1 LEKSSLKEVIE
12 TKIPIPNTK
21 YLPNTKDTLPNNAK
35 SNSKLCKRERFKKWV
50 KKYQANAK
58 KEKAEVTVLIC
69 EKVKELPW
77 RSTG

>member
-1 LEKSSLKEVIE
+1 LKQ
-12 TKIPIPNTK
+12 KYQYLIPNTF
-21 YLPNTKDTLPNNAK
+21 LIPKDTLPNNAK

-58 KEKAEVTVLIC
+58 KEKAEVTVLIY

-77 RSTG
+77 RSSG